1 MAKASI
7 KKKRKSKKKPAA
19 KKLKGF
25 LKRVFRYTASILALI
40 VMLPLA
46 LSVLYRVEGV
56 QPISILML
64 TRTLTLEPVNRHW
77 KPIGDIA
84 PALVQSVIMS
94 EDGKFCTHNGVD
106 WNALTTVIDG
116 ALDGEKTRGA
126 STLTMQTVKN
136 LFLWNSRSYLRK
148 SLEIP
153 LALWFDLVVPKKR
166 ILEIY
171 LNIAE
176 WDEVVFGAEA
186 ASRLY
191 FKRSAEN
198 LTYRQAALLTTTLP
212 SPRNRDAAKP
222 SRHMIQVA
230 KIISRRAKTSR
241 AYIGCVQ

>member
-1 MAKASI
+1 MAKAST
-7 KKKRKSKKKPAA
+7 KKKLKSKKKPAL
-19 KKLKGF
+19 KKLKSF
-25 LKRVFRYTASILALI
+25 LMRMLRYIAAIVALI
-40 VMLPLA
+40 ILLPLA

-56 QPISILML
+56 QPISTLML
-64 TRTLTLEPVNRHW
+64 TRTLTLKPVNRHW
-77 KPIGDIA
+77 TSIDDIA

-94 EDGKFCTHNGVD
+94 EDGKFCSHNGVD
-106 WNALTTVIDG
+106 WSALTTVIDD

-148 SLEIP
+148 GLEIP

-212 SPRNRDAAKP
+212 GPRYRDAAKP

-230 KIISRRAKTSR
+230 KIISRRAKASR